1 MANLQKT
8 RTLFAFTS
16 PRTIEKIVPEIKLLT
31 DNFDGKIWNE
41 STQVEFFHNLFDSD
55 FYDGN
60 TMPENVP
67 LAARDRITRAPK
79 ALGFVDLKPTIQL
92 TEAGKKLVSEKRIH
106 ETITRQLLKFQLP
119 SPYHKTI
126 DGFFVKPYLEL
137 LRLIKRVGSLSKTEV
152 ALFFTQLIHI
162 DKFEEI
168 AQMIETFRSKAK
180 EFKGSRKIYVDLCFT
195 EQVLKIYAE
204 DIEKADFKTRESAD
218 LSLQKFVKTKK
229 SNLSDYAD
237 AFLRY
242 ARATQLI
249 TFEGKSFR
257 AVIAPSKVEDV
268 DFILKHTLRT
278 PTIFKTEHDFKAYL
292 FSTDNIGL
300 LTDDRDLLIKKLLK
314 LKLTFSKDLEIEEL
328 KDILEIG
335 EENTKQ
341 EKLTETAKSLKD
353 YKEFDDIIEVFKQI
367 SKREVPDPPLY
378 LEWNIWRALVMLNYA
393 KAINGNFS
401 IDLDGVPLNTARG
414 NMPDIEAE
422 YDDFRLIVEVTTST
436 GNKQYEMENEPVP
449 RHFGDLQ
456 LKSDK
461 PVYCLF
467 IASKIND
474 SALAH
479 FFNLNK
485 MNTKRY
491 GGKTR
496 IIPINQERFIEF
508 ITVAKDKNFNDSKR
522 LKSYFDTLIEQNFV
536 AEDESIWFQNIEQSV
551 KKWLN

>member
-31 DNFDGKIWNE
+31 DNFGGKAWNE
-41 STQVEFFHNLFDSD
+41 STQIEFFQDLFNSA

-60 TMPENVP
+60 KMPANIP

-92 TEAGKKLVSEKRIH
+92 TGAGVKLIGGKRMH

-119 SPYHKTI
+119 SPYHKTTE
-126 DGFFVKPYLEL
+126 GFFVKPYLEL

-162 DKFEEI
+162 EKFEEV
-168 AQMIETFRSKAK
+168 AQMIEDFRANAK
-180 EFKGSRKIYVDLCFT
+180 VFKGSRKTYVDTCFT
-195 EQVLKIYAE
+195 EQVLKIYAA
-204 DIEKADFKTRESAD
+204 DIENSDFKTRESSD
-218 LSLQKFVKTKK
+218 LSLQKFVRTKK

-249 TFEGKSFR
+249 TFESKSFR
-257 AVIAPSKVEDV
+257 AVIAPSKADDV
-268 DFILKHTLRT
+268 DFILKTVSRN
-278 PTIFKTEHDFKAYL
+278 PTIFKAEKIFKSYL
-292 FSTDNIGL
+292 FASENIKL
-300 LTDDRDLLIKKLLK
+300 LTDDRNLLIQKLEK
-314 LKLTFSKDLEIEEL
+314 LKLSFSKDLDIEGL
-328 KDILEIG
+328 KDVLELG
-335 EENTKQ
+335 EEETKQ
-341 EKLTETAKSLKD
+341 EKLVETAKSLKD
-353 YKEFDDIIEVFKQI
+353 YKEFDDIIEVFRQI

-414 NMPDIEAE
+414 NMPDIEVE
-422 YDDFRLIVEVTTST
+422 YEDFRLIVEVTMST
-436 GNKQYEMENEPVP
+436 GNKQYEMEGEPVA

-467 IASKIND
+467 VASKI
-474 SALAH
+474 SEGSLAH

-496 IIPINQERFIEF
+496 IIPINQKGFIDF
-508 ITVAKDKNFNDSKR
+508 VTVAKDKNFNESKR
-522 LKSYFDTLIEQNFV
+522 LKSYFDTLIQQNFE
-536 AEDESIWFQNIEQSV
+536 AEDESVWFQNIEQSV
-551 KKWLN
+551 NNWLN

>member
-16 PRTIEKIVPEIKLLT
+16 PRTVEKIVPEIKLLA
-31 DNFDGKIWNE
+31 DNFGGKVWNE
-41 STQVEFFHNLFDSD
+41 STQIDFFRDLFESD

-60 TMPENVP
+60 TMPDNVP

-92 TEAGKKLVSEKRIH
+92 TEAGAKLVSGKLLH

-119 SPYHKTI
+119 SPYHKTTE
-126 DGFFVKPYLEL
+126 DFYVKPYLEF
-137 LRLIKRVGSLSKTEV
+137 LRLTKRVGSLSKTEV
-152 ALFFTQLIHI
+152 ALFFTQLTHI
-162 DKFEEI
+162 NKFEDVV
-168 AQMIETFRSKAK
+168 QMIEEFRADAK
-180 EFKGSRKIYVDLCFT
+180 EFKGSRKTYVDACFT
-195 EQVLKIYAE
+195 KQVLKIYAD
-204 DIEKADFKTRESAD
+204 DIEKADFKTRESSD

-242 ARATQLI
+242 VRATQLI

-257 AVIAPSKVEDV
+257 AVIAPSKTEDV
-268 DFILKHTLRT
+268 DFILKNTIRN
-278 PTIFKTEHDFKAYL
+278 PTVFKTEKDFKAYL
-292 FSTDNIGL
+292 FAIDNIRL
-300 LTDDRDLLIKKLLK
+300 LTDNRDLLVQKLQK
-314 LKLTFSKDLEIEEL
+314 LKLTFSKELDIEGL
-328 KDILEIG
+328 KDILEAG
-335 EENTKQ
+335 EESTKQ
-341 EKLTETAKSLKD
+341 EKLAETAKRLKD
-353 YKEFDDIIEVFKQI
+353 YKEFEDIIEVFKQI

-422 YDDFRLIVEVTTST
+422 YEDFRLIVEVTTST
-436 GNKQYEMENEPVP
+436 GNKQYEMEGEPVA

-467 IASKIND
+467 IASKI
-474 SALAH
+474 SEGSLAH

-496 IIPINQERFIEF
+496 IIPINQERFIDF
-508 ITVAKDKNFNDSKR
+508 VTVAKNQNFNDSKR

-536 AEDESIWFQNIEQSV
+536 VEDESVWFQNIEQSV
-551 KKWLN
+551 TKWLY

>member
-31 DNFDGKIWNE
+31 DNFAGKAWDE
-41 STQVEFFHNLFDSD
+41 DTQVEFFHDLFNSD
-55 FYDGN
+55 FYDGT
-60 TMPENVP
+60 TMPDNVP

-92 TEAGKKLVSEKRIH
+92 TEVGSKLVGGKRLH

-119 SPYHKTI
+119 SPYHKTTE
-126 DGFFVKPYLEL
+126 GFFVKPYLEL

-162 DKFEEI
+162 DKFEEV
-168 AQMIETFRSKAK
+168 AQMIGAFRAKAK
-180 EFKGSRKIYVDLCFT
+180 DFKGSRKTYVDACFT
-195 EQVLKIYAE
+195 EQILKIYAE
-204 DIEKADFKTRESAD
+204 DIEKADFKTRESSD

-249 TFEGKSFR
+249 TFEDKSFR
-257 AVIAPSKVEDV
+257 AVIAPSKIEDV
-268 DFILKHTLRT
+268 DFILKNTPRN
-278 PTIFKTEHDFKAYL
+278 PTIFKLEKDFKTFL
-292 FSTDNIGL
+292 FATDNIQL
-300 LTDDRDLLIKKLLK
+300 LTDDRNLLIQKLQK
-314 LKLTFSKDLEIEEL
+314 LKLTFLKDLDIEGL

-335 EENTKQ
+335 EEETKI
-341 EKLTETAKSLKD
+341 EKLAETAKSLKD

-378 LEWNIWRALVMLNYA
+378 LEWNIWRSLVMLNYA

-422 YDDFRLIVEVTTST
+422 YEDFRLIVEVTMST
-436 GNKQYEMENEPVP
+436 GNKQYEMEGEPVA

-467 IASKIND
+467 IASKI
-474 SALAH
+474 SEGSLAH

-496 IIPINQERFIEF
+496 IIPINQERFIDF
-508 ITVAKDKNFNDSKR
+508 VTIAKNKNFNDSKR
-522 LKSYFDTLIEQNFV
+522 LKSYFDTVIQQNFE
-536 AEDESIWFQNIEQSV
+536 AEDESVWFQNIEQSIA
-551 KKWLN
+551 KWLN

>member
-16 PRTIEKIVPEIKLLT
+16 PRTVEKIVPEIELLT
-31 DNFDGKIWNE
+31 DFFEGEKWNE
-41 STQVEFFHNLFDSD
+41 DAQIYFFHLLFDSD
-55 FYDGN
+55 FYDGSA
-60 TMPENVP
+60 MPKNIP

-92 TEAGKKLVSEKRIH
+92 TEVGAKLVSGKRFH

-119 SPYHKTI
+119 SPYHKTSNH
-126 DGFFVKPYLEL
+126 FFVKPYLEL

-152 ALFFTQLIHI
+152 AIFFSQLVHI

-168 AQMIETFRSKAK
+168 VRMIEDFRSNAK
-180 EFKGSRKIYVDLCFT
+180 DFKGSRKMYVDACFT
-195 EQVLKIYAE
+195 EQIMKVYAE
-204 DIEKADFKTRESAD
+204 DIENSDFKTRESTEK
-218 LSLQKFVKTKK
+218 SLEKFIKTKK

-242 ARATQLI
+242 IRATQLV
-249 TFEGKSFR
+249 TFESKSFR

-268 DFILKHTLRT
+268 EFILKST
-278 PTIFKTEHDFKAYL
+278 PRNPVVFETEVAFKTYL
-292 FSTDNIGL
+292 FASDNIQL
-300 LTDDRDLLIKKLLK
+300 LTDDRGLLVKKLKK
-314 LKLTFSKDLEIEEL
+314 LKQSFPTDLHIEDL
-328 KDILEIG
+328 KDVLDSA
-335 EENTKQ
+335 EEGTKQ
-341 EKLTETAKSLKD
+341 EKLTETAVALKG
-353 YKEFDDIIEVFKQI
+353 YKEFDDIIQVFKQI
-367 SKREVPDPPLY
+367 SKKEVPDPPLY

-393 KAINGNFS
+393 KSIKGNFS

-414 NMPDIEAE
+414 NMPDIEVE
-422 YDDFRLIVEVTTST
+422 YEDFKLIVEVTTST
-436 GNKQYEMENEPVP
+436 GNKQYEMEGEPVA
-449 RHFGDLQ
+449 RHFGDVQ

-467 IASKIND
+467 VASKI
-474 SALAH
+474 SEGSLAY

-496 IIPINQERFIEF
+496 IIPLNQKAFIDF
-508 ITVAKDKNFNDSKR
+508 VTTAKNKKFDDAKK
-522 LKSYFDTLIEQNFV
+522 LKLYFDALIEHNFI
-536 AEDESIWFQNIEQSV
+536 AEDESVWFHQIEQSIDQ
-551 KKWLN
+551 WLN

>member
-31 DNFDGKIWNE
+31 DNFGGKVWNE
-41 STQVEFFHNLFDSD
+41 STQNEFFQDLFDSG

-92 TEAGKKLVSEKRIH
+92 TVVGEKLVSGKRIP
-106 ETITRQLLKFQLP
+106 ESITRQLLKFQLP
-119 SPYHKTI
+119 SPYHKTTE
-126 DGFFVKPYLEL
+126 GFFVKPYLEL

-152 ALFFTQLIHI
+152 ALFFTQLIHV
-162 DKFEEI
+162 DKFEEVVR
-168 AQMIETFRSKAK
+168 MIDDFRAEAK
-180 EFKGSRKIYVDLCFT
+180 NFKGSRKTYADACFT
-195 EQVLKIYAE
+195 EQILKIYSA
-204 DIEKADFKTRESAD
+204 DIENADFKTRESSD
-218 LSLQKFVKTKK
+218 LSLKKFVRTKK

-242 ARATQLI
+242 VRATQLI
-249 TFEGKSFR
+249 TFESKSFR
-257 AVIAPSKVEDV
+257 AVIAPSKAEDV
-268 DFILKHTLRT
+268 DFLLKNVPRK
-278 PTIFKTEHDFKAYL
+278 PTIFKTEIEFKTYL
-292 FSTDNIGL
+292 FASNNIKL
-300 LTDDRDLLIKKLLK
+300 LTDDRNLLIQKLEK
-314 LKLTFSKDLEIEEL
+314 LKLSFSADLDTESL

-335 EENTKQ
+335 EEGAKQ
-341 EKLTETAKSLKD
+341 EKLAETAKSLKD
-353 YKEFDDIIEVFKQI
+353 YREFDDVIEVFRLI

-378 LEWNIWRALVMLNYA
+378 LEWNIWRAFVMLNYA
-393 KAINGNFS
+393 KAVNGNFT

-414 NMPDIEAE
+414 NMPDIEVE
-422 YDDFRLIVEVTTST
+422 YDDFRMIVEVTMST
-436 GNKQYEMENEPVP
+436 GNKQYEMEGEPVA

-467 IASKIND
+467 IASKI
-474 SALAH
+474 SEGSLAH

-496 IIPINQERFIEF
+496 IIPISQDRFINLV
-508 ITVAKDKNFNDSKR
+508 TVARDKNFNNSKQ
-522 LKSYFDTLIEQNFV
+522 LKSYFDTLIQQNFS
-536 AEDESIWFQNIEQSV
+536 AEDETIWFQNIEHSV
-551 KKWLN
+551 GNWIN

>member
-31 DNFDGKIWNE
+31 DNFGGKAWNE
-41 STQVEFFHNLFDSD
+41 STQIEFFQDLFNSA

-60 TMPENVP
+60 KMPANIP

-92 TEAGKKLVSEKRIH
+92 TGAGVKLIGGKRMY

-119 SPYHKTI
+119 SPYHKTTE
-126 DGFFVKPYLEL
+126 GFFVKPYLEL

-162 DKFEEI
+162 EKFEEV
-168 AQMIETFRSKAK
+168 AQMIEDFRANAK
-180 EFKGSRKIYVDLCFT
+180 VFKGSRKTYVDTCFT
-195 EQVLKIYAE
+195 EQVLKIYAA
-204 DIEKADFKTRESAD
+204 DIENSDFKTRESSD
-218 LSLQKFVKTKK
+218 LSLQKFVRTKK

-249 TFEGKSFR
+249 TFESKSFR
-257 AVIAPSKVEDV
+257 AVIAPSKADDV
-268 DFILKHTLRT
+268 DFILKTVSRN
-278 PTIFKTEHDFKAYL
+278 PTIFKAEKIFKSYL
-292 FSTDNIGL
+292 FASENIKL
-300 LTDDRDLLIKKLLK
+300 LTDDRNLLIQKLEK
-314 LKLTFSKDLEIEEL
+314 LKLSFSKDLDIEGL
-328 KDILEIG
+328 KDVLELG
-335 EENTKQ
+335 EEETKQ
-341 EKLTETAKSLKD
+341 EKLVETAKSLKD
-353 YKEFDDIIEVFKQI
+353 YKEFDDIIEVFRQI

-414 NMPDIEAE
+414 NMPDIEVE
-422 YDDFRLIVEVTTST
+422 YEDFRLIVEVTMST
-436 GNKQYEMENEPVP
+436 GNKQYEMEGEPVA

-467 IASKIND
+467 VASKI
-474 SALAH
+474 SEGSLAH

-496 IIPINQERFIEF
+496 IIPINQKGFIDF
-508 ITVAKDKNFNDSKR
+508 VTVAKDKNFNESKR
-522 LKSYFDTLIEQNFV
+522 LKSYFDTLIQQNFE
-536 AEDESIWFQNIEQSV
+536 AEDESVWFQNIEQSV
-551 KKWLN
+551 NNWLN

>member
-31 DNFDGKIWNE
+31 DNFADKAWNE
-41 STQVEFFHNLFDSD
+41 DTQVEFFHDLFNSG

-60 TMPENVP
+60 TMPDNVP

-92 TEAGKKLVSEKRIH
+92 TEVGSKLVGGKRLH
-106 ETITRQLLKFQLP
+106 ETITKQLLKFQLP
-119 SPYHKTI
+119 SPYHKTTE
-126 DGFFVKPYLEL
+126 GFFVKPYLEL

-162 DKFEEI
+162 DKFEEV
-168 AQMIETFRSKAK
+168 AQMIEAFRAKAK
-180 EFKGSRKIYVDLCFT
+180 DFKGSRKTYVDACFT
-195 EQVLKIYAE
+195 EQILKIYAE
-204 DIEKADFKTRESAD
+204 DIEKADFKTRESSD

-257 AVIAPSKVEDV
+257 AVIAPSKIEDV
-268 DFILKHTLRT
+268 DFILKNTPRN
-278 PTIFKTEHDFKAYL
+278 PTIFKLEKDFKTFL
-292 FSTDNIGL
+292 FATDNIQL
-300 LTDDRDLLIKKLLK
+300 LTDDRNLLIQKLQK
-314 LKLTFSKDLEIEEL
+314 LKLTFQKNLDIEGL

-335 EENTKQ
+335 EEETKI
-341 EKLTETAKSLKD
+341 EKLAETAKGLKD

-422 YDDFRLIVEVTTST
+422 YEDFRLIVEVTMST
-436 GNKQYEMENEPVP
+436 GNKQYEMEGEPVA

-467 IASKIND
+467 IASKI
-474 SALAH
+474 SEGSLAH

-496 IIPINQERFIEF
+496 IIPINQERFIDF
-508 ITVAKDKNFNDSKR
+508 VTIAKNKNFNDSKR
-522 LKSYFDTLIEQNFV
+522 LKSYFDTVIQQNFE
-536 AEDESIWFQNIEQSV
+536 AEDESVWFQNIEQSIA
-551 KKWLN
+551 KWIN

>member
-1 MANLQKT
+1 
-8 RTLFAFTS
+8 
-16 PRTIEKIVPEIKLLT
+16 
-31 DNFDGKIWNE
+31 
-41 STQVEFFHNLFDSD
+41 
-55 FYDGN
+55 
-60 TMPENVP
+60 MPDNVP

-92 TEAGKKLVSEKRIH
+92 TEVGSKLVGGKRLH

-119 SPYHKTI
+119 SPYHKTTE
-126 DGFFVKPYLEL
+126 GFFVKPYLEL

-162 DKFEEI
+162 DKFEEV
-168 AQMIETFRSKAK
+168 AQMIGAFRAKAK
-180 EFKGSRKIYVDLCFT
+180 DFKGSRKTYVDACFT
-195 EQVLKIYAE
+195 EQILKIYAE
-204 DIEKADFKTRESAD
+204 DIEKADFKTRESSD

-249 TFEGKSFR
+249 TFEDKSFR
-257 AVIAPSKVEDV
+257 AVIAPSKIEDV
-268 DFILKHTLRT
+268 DFILKNTPRN
-278 PTIFKTEHDFKAYL
+278 PTIFKLEKDFKTFL
-292 FSTDNIGL
+292 FATDNIQL
-300 LTDDRDLLIKKLLK
+300 LTDDRNLLIQKLQK
-314 LKLTFSKDLEIEEL
+314 LKLTFLKDLDIEGL

-335 EENTKQ
+335 EEETKI
-341 EKLTETAKSLKD
+341 EKLAETAKSLKD

-378 LEWNIWRALVMLNYA
+378 LEWNIWRSLVMLNYA

-422 YDDFRLIVEVTTST
+422 YEDFRLIVEVTMST
-436 GNKQYEMENEPVP
+436 GNKQYEMEGEPVA

-467 IASKIND
+467 IASKI
-474 SALAH
+474 SEGSLAH

-496 IIPINQERFIEF
+496 IIPINQERFIDF
-508 ITVAKDKNFNDSKR
+508 VTIAKNKNFNDSKR
-522 LKSYFDTLIEQNFV
+522 LKSYFDTVIQQNFE
-536 AEDESIWFQNIEQSV
+536 AEDESVWFQNIEQSIA
-551 KKWLN
+551 KWLN

>member
-31 DNFDGKIWNE
+31 DNFDGRIWNE
-41 STQVEFFHNLFDSD
+41 SSQVEFFHNLFDSD

-60 TMPENVP
+60 TMPDNVP

-92 TEAGKKLVSEKRIH
+92 TDAGKKLVSEKRIH

-119 SPYHKTI
+119 SPYHKTV

-152 ALFFTQLIHI
+152 ALFFTQLIHV

-168 AQMIETFRSKAK
+168 VQLIDAFRAKAK
-180 EFKGSRKIYVDLCFT
+180 EFEGSRKIYVDTCFT
-195 EQVLKIYAE
+195 EQILKIYAE
-204 DIEKADFKTRESAD
+204 DIKKADFKTRQSSD

-278 PTIFKTEHDFKAYL
+278 PTIFKTENDFKDYL
-292 FSTDNIGL
+292 FSTDNVRL
-300 LTDDRDLLIKKLLK
+300 LTDDRDLLIKKLQK

-328 KDILEIG
+328 KDILGIG

-341 EKLTETAKSLKD
+341 KKLTETAKSLKD
-353 YKEFDDIIEVFKQI
+353 YKEFDDIIKVFKQI

-393 KAINGNFS
+393 KVINGNFS

-422 YDDFRLIVEVTTST
+422 YEDFRLIVEVTTST
-436 GNKQYEMENEPVP
+436 GNKQYEMEGEPVA

-456 LKSDK
+456 LKTDK

-467 IASKIND
+467 IASKI
-474 SALAH
+474 SEGSLAH

-485 MNTKRY
+485 MHTKRY

-496 IIPINQERFIEF
+496 IIPINQERFIDF
-508 ITVAKDKNFNDSKR
+508 ITVAKDQKFNDSQRMKA
-522 LKSYFDTLIEQNFV
+522 YFDTLIEQNFV